1 MICQIILLDYV
12 SDSVDINYYGNMNP
26 NILKTVTCDNNLE
39 NTEKD
44 FLDIGFV
51 QCIYFLWIWWCSSF
65 CGFFHNVA
73 YWKGMITHMLYA
85 VVMSVGF

>member
-51 QCIYFLWIWWCSSF
+51 QCIYFL
-65 CGFFHNVA
+65 
-73 YWKGMITHMLYA
+73 
-85 VVMSVGF
+85 